1 MHVLNAFGCM
11 VQDVQSH
18 GSRRLVA
25 AVMSSST
32 SGEDGRRPERSRRR
46 SRPSMLPRNSV
57 ILEQPCQESSA
68 EQPAESSARS
78 MDSAACPRLL
88 HCAGC
93 AFMVDPDDAFGG
105 RCCKICRATE
115 GLQHSALCAKE
126 PAKTWMKKATALGP
140 VESIAV
146 RPFPWRSSR
155 ATTQPNAK
163 EARSARATA
172 APEASSKQRALLKRR
187 GVRATPEPQ
196 AKEVRRSRAT
206 ADPEAE
212 SRKGLRVD
220 RRHGILEQPRQE
232 SNVEQPVESKRAKA
246 SRPSVAGIPTGIA
259 EQLAKPWGIWKAESQ
274 VVVKAH
280 QLTHTRPLPLP
291 TTIVCEIDGITCHA
305 VYLGHGQSKIVY
317 RLPDDRVLKL
327 CDKRNQEPDLFAKG
341 PSVSAYPIVYA
352 SNQCTVHITTTISLN
367 YTVTHQTWYGS
378 ICD

>member
-1 MHVLNAFGCM
+1 
-11 VQDVQSH
+11 
-18 GSRRLVA
+18 
-25 AVMSSST
+25 
-32 SGEDGRRPERSRRR
+32 
-46 SRPSMLPRNSV
+46 
-57 ILEQPCQESSA
+57 
-68 EQPAESSARS
+68 
-78 MDSAACPRLL
+78 
-88 HCAGC
+88 
-93 AFMVDPDDAFGG
+93 MVDPDDAFGG
-105 RCCKICRATE
+105 YCCKICRATE
-115 GLQHSALCAKE
+115 GLRHSALCAKE

-172 APEASSKQRALLKRR
+172 APEASSKQRALQKRR
-187 GVRATPEPQ
+187 GVRATTEPQ

-246 SRPSVAGIPTGIA
+246 SRPSVAGSPTGIA

-327 CDKRNQEPDLFAKG
+327 CDKRNQEPDFFAKG
-341 PSVSAYPIVYA
+341 QSVGAYPIVYA
-352 SNQCTVHITTTISLN
+352 SNQCTVRIPKIISRK
-367 YTVTHQTWYGS
+367 YTVTHQTWYGR

>member
-1 MHVLNAFGCM
+1 
-11 VQDVQSH
+11 
-18 GSRRLVA
+18 
-25 AVMSSST
+25 
-32 SGEDGRRPERSRRR
+32 
-46 SRPSMLPRNSV
+46 MLPRNSV

-78 MDSAACPRLL
+78 MDSAAWLRLL

-105 RCCKICRATE
+105 YCCKICRAIE

-126 PAKTWMKKATALGP
+126 SAKTWMKKATALRP

-146 RPFPWRSSR
+146 QPFPWRSFR
-155 ATTQPNAK
+155 ATTQPNAR

-172 APEASSKQRALLKRR
+172 APEASSKQRALQKRR
-187 GVRATPEPQ
+187 GVRATTEPQ

-246 SRPSVAGIPTGIA
+246 SQPSVAGSPTSSA
-259 EQLAKPWGIWKAESQ
+259 EQPAKPWG
-274 VVVKAH
+274 
-280 QLTHTRPLPLP
+280 
-291 TTIVCEIDGITCHA
+291 D
-305 VYLGHGQSKIVY
+305 
-317 RLPDDRVLKL
+317 
-327 CDKRNQEPDLFAKG
+327 F
-341 PSVSAYPIVYA
+341 
-352 SNQCTVHITTTISLN
+352 
-367 YTVTHQTWYGS
+367 
-378 ICD
+378 